1 MQINYGLV
9 AAVQIDRFH
18 VEIVHFC
25 GYEQEPTDVEI
36 QALEEELQTDPQFDL
51 VGRDDYIIVPTTE
64 DMVDFYRRVHN
75 GEDPNECFFS

>member
-36 QALEEELQTDPQFDL
+36 QALEEELQTDPQL
-51 VGRDDYIIVPTTE
+51 
-64 DMVDFYRRVHN
+64 
-75 GEDPNECFFS
+75 C